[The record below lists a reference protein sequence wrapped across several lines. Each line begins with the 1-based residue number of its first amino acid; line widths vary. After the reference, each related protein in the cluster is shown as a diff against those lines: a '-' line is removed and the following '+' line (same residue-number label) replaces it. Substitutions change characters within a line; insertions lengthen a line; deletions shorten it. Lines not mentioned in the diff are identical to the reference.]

1 MTAVLET
8 ASARPTWRYL
18 DDAPPVSSPSRKR
31 RLGAVLAYLAA
42 TTGVGAAIFW
52 PSNDQALAFSEF
64 KIPPSP
70 FTASAAAGLAPQPN
84 PSSAPGTNR
93 LATAANRPLR
103 SQPKQSRQYLRPAS
117 SASRPATV
125 AVVTPDTPHEQE
137 QEPTWVPESY
147 TSRSTPPASTNSR
160 PSESETTPKSTT
172 PNQTETQQR
181 PQSRDTNSGGDL
193 NHPVDG
199 DSSNSGTTQPST
211 KSAPQP
217 DSTPAPASAPK
228 TASDSAPAAPPT
240 VTDNPGVG

>member
-31 RLGAVLAYLAA
+31 TLGAVLAYLAA

-70 FTASAAAGLAPQPN
+70 FTTSTAARPAPQPN

-93 LATAANRPLR
+93 LATVANQPLR
-103 SQPKQSRQYLRPAS
+103 SQPKQSSKYLRPAS
-117 SASRPATV
+117 SASGPATV
-125 AVVTPDTPHEQE
+125 AVMTPDTPHEQV
-137 QEPTWVPESY
+137 QATWIPESH
-147 TSRSTPPASTNSR
+147 TRRSTPPASTNSR
-160 PSESETTPKSTT
+160 PSESQTTPKSTT

-181 PQSRDTNSGGDL
+181 PQSRDTNSDGDL
-193 NHPVDG
+193 NHPVDS
-199 DSSNSGTTQPST
+199 DPSNSGTTKPST
-211 KSAPQP
+211 NSAPQP
-217 DSTPAPASAPK
+217 DSAPAPASAPK
-228 TASDSAPAAPPT
+228 KASDSAPAAPPT